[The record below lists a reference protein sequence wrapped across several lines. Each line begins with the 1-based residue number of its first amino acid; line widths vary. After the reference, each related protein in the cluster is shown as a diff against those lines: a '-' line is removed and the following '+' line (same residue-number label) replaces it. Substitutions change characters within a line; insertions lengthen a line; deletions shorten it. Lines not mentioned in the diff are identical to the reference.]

1 MANKIN
7 TVNKLQNDLTYVYI
21 NNNYKISINLFVWD
35 MSQSFYRYLL
45 ICMHDYL

>member
-21 NNNYKISINLFVWD
+21 NNNYKISINLFV
-35 MSQSFYRYLL
+35 
-45 ICMHDYL
+45 

>member
-21 NNNYKISINLFVWD
+21 NNNYKISINLFV
-35 MSQSFYRYLL
+35 RYEPIIL
-45 ICMHDYL
+45 

>member
-1 MANKIN
+1 MTNKIN

-21 NNNYKISINLFVWD
+21 NNYKISINLFVWD
-35 MSQSFYRYLL
+35 MIQSLYRHLL